1 MLPTSTTQPK
11 KRASVPTLIAKNKK
25 AFFDYE
31 IVQKYEAGIILTGPE
46 VKSIR
51 AGRLQLKGSYVQ
63 IIGQKPVV
71 VNVHISEY
79 KNAPNASYDPTHTR
93 IILLNKKQIEEVAD
107 FLSQKGLTVIPL
119 EAYTKGNLIKLTIGV
134 CRGRKQHDK
143 RDVLRERAIK
153 RDVEQKIKFR

>member
-1 MLPTSTTQPK
+1 MRPK
-11 KRASVPTLIAKNKK
+11 TPELVLIAKNKK

-31 IVQKYEAGIILTGPE
+31 ITEKYEAGIVLTGPE

-51 AGRLQLKGSYVQ
+51 AKKLQLKGSYIQ
-63 IIGQKPVV
+63 IIGARAMV
-71 VNVHISEY
+71 VNMHISEY
-79 KNAPNASYDPTHTR
+79 KNSPDASFDPTHSR

-119 EAYTKGNLIKLTIGV
+119 EVYTKGNLIKLTIGV

-143 RDVLRERAIK
+143 RDVLRERAVK
-153 RDVEQKIKFR
+153 RDVEQKVKFR